1 MKEKSYSQDQ
11 DHEYLSKQLEEE
23 IGRILKLTNDRPILK
38 ASLRMIMNFKTV
50 SFRRLVKDVVYQNL
64 EDPDGFDSEIKIL
77 LEMIDNLQRE
87 DILDL
92 LDDETICL
100 TERGK
105 VMSEYLTDLDEA

>member
-23 IGRILKLTNDRPILK
+23 IKRILKLTSDHPILK
-38 ASLRMIMNFKTV
+38 ASLKMIMNFQTI
-50 SFRRLVKDVVYQNL
+50 SFRRLVKEVVYQNL
-64 EDPDGFDSEIKIL
+64 ENQADFDAEIKLL

-92 LDDETICL
+92 LDDETISL

-105 VMSEYLTDLDEA
+105 VMSEYLQDLDEA